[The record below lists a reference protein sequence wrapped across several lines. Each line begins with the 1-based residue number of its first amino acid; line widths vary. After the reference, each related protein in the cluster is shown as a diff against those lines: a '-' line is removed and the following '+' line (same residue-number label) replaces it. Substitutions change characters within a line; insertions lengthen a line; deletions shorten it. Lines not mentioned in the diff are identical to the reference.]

1 MFDVTLRCR
10 ARRHTGAESYSSQ
23 ALESQYDE
31 GQEMVCTLIQGALD
45 REWNLWENITLESV
59 GKHLIPILMQQSK
72 EKTVSNNS
80 ASGGGKDL
88 QQSENANNKNGP
100 KLSFTPIG
108 TSMST
113 SRIRATSRLRR
124 PQRRSSIGTSVSTSS
139 TGSLVEYNLPNPLNI
154 GPHKNEFELRHQSPH
169 PRFDASG
176 HGIAGVRTSPSR
188 ESSELASACFECY
201 PDDEEQVQLE
211 PFDVLL
217 SDIAF
222 VENDY
227 SHNASIGVV
236 YILTCVTQTNGVVE
250 IIPRSL
256 HARDLLVAFLQAGL
270 SDGLVRDK
278 DTELENQ
285 LFVTTIDGS
294 FDFDMQDFEAHAVKK
309 RFANESF
316 IDKMSRRSAV
326 FAARIQELCICCE
339 HISDENDLIYNSTSR
354 SDKDQDNSSTVGSV
368 LTEVSEK

>member
-1 MFDVTLRCR
+1 
-10 ARRHTGAESYSSQ
+10 
-23 ALESQYDE
+23 
-31 GQEMVCTLIQGALD
+31 
-45 REWNLWENITLESV
+45 
-59 GKHLIPILMQQSK
+59 
-72 EKTVSNNS
+72 
-80 ASGGGKDL
+80 
-88 QQSENANNKNGP
+88 
-100 KLSFTPIG
+100 
-108 TSMST
+108 
-113 SRIRATSRLRR
+113 
-124 PQRRSSIGTSVSTSS
+124 VSTSS
-139 TGSLVEYNLPNPLNI
+139 TSSLVEYNLPNPLNI

-169 PRFDASG
+169 PRFDASV

-278 DTELENQ
+278 DTELKNQ

-326 FAARIQELCICCE
+326 FAARIQECE
-339 HISDENDLIYNSTSR
+339 YNHSCPLFVTF
-354 SDKDQDNSSTVGSV
+354 KTI
-368 LTEVSEK
+368 L